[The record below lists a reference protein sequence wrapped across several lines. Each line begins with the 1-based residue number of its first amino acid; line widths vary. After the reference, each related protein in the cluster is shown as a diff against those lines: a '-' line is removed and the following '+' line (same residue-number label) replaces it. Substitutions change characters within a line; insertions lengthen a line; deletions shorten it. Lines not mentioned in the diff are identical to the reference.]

1 MHQQPQSTMQL
12 KSLVFAE
19 KPRENAGA
27 RSSNRFDYQKN
38 WAIVKLTELHSTGED
53 YLLAFEFHEDVAVFN
68 SSDDPTLVDF
78 YQVKTTDSPHWKL
91 TDFAKTKKG
100 KDDSILPSTL
110 GKLNGQLENFGDAVS
125 GLYLI
130 TNSKVQ
136 GTLKNKT
143 DCLTVTAFNLKDVCD
158 EDLNK
163 LNAKLNVELAGK
175 DLTKLTELMVFHLQ
189 QLDIKH
195 HSEITRDKL
204 STFIEA
210 TLPNV
215 KYQIGPIYKAI
226 FDEIKTKNNV
236 EATMLSF
243 DELKATKSV
252 SRADFDKY
260 LAALE
265 NNNSM
270 KDSALAIEQ
279 RLNQELA
286 DYRFVASFKLQA
298 KTYELARM
306 NYNDKQF
313 QQIEHKVFNEVANFL
328 SPTGRINADMESIY
342 ATLPNEVVNNLS
354 YGKDYIKTI
363 ILFRLYGK
371 G

>member
-1 MHQQPQSTMQL
+1 MHQQTQSTMQL

-38 WAIVKLTELHSTGED
+38 WAIVKLIELHTTSRD
-53 YLLAFEFHEDVAVFN
+53 YLLAFEFHEDIAVFN
-68 SSDDPTLVDF
+68 SSTDPTIVDF
-78 YQVKTTDSPHWKL
+78 YQVKTTDNPHWKL

-100 KDDSILPSTL
+100 KHDTILPSIL
-110 GKLNGQLENFGDAVS
+110 GKLNEQLENFGDAVG

-136 GTLKNKT
+136 GNLKNKT
-143 DCLTVTAFNLKDVCD
+143 DCLTVATFNLKDVCD
-158 EDLNK
+158 EDLKK
-163 LNAKLNVELAGK
+163 LNAKLSMELAGK
-175 DLTKLTELMVFHLQ
+175 DLTKLTEMMVFNLQ

-204 STFIEA
+204 RAFIEV

-236 EATMLSF
+236 ETTTLSF

-252 SRADFDKY
+252 SRADFNKY

-265 NNNSM
+265 NNDSM
-270 KDSALAIEQ
+270 KDSAVAIEQ

-298 KTYELARM
+298 KNYEIARM

-313 QQIEHKVFNEVANFL
+313 QQIEHKIFAQVDNF
-328 SPTGRINADMESIY
+328 SSATGRMNADMESIY
-342 ATLPNEVVNNLS
+342 TSLPSEIVTNLS
-354 YGKDYIKTI
+354 YTGDYIKTI